1 MGGHG
6 RSLMFGIDFQRALK
20 SRQAE
25 KHDGLLQGNDLL
37 KPTIIVF
44 IKSDHLYAHS
54 YPFGWHKT

>member
-1 MGGHG
+1 
-6 RSLMFGIDFQRALK
+6 MFGIDFQRALK